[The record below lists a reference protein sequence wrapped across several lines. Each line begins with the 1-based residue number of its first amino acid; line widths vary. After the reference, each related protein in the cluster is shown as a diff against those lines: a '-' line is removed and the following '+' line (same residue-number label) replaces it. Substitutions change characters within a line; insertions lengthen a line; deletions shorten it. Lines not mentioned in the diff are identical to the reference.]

1 MPTYRKIVNELIQ
14 RFQTVNPF
22 EICQAMSITI
32 VYAHLSGVRG
42 FYQHGDFGDIIY
54 IDQSIPAEEQ
64 SFVCAHELG
73 HALLDGDANA
83 IFLNRYTYQVIG
95 KYEKA
100 ADRFAAMLLGPDDNA
115 LLEYADLSLEQLSCL
130 LGMPE
135 ELVKWRYQQIE

>member
-32 VYAHLSGVRG
+32 IYAHLSGVRG
-42 FYQHGDFGDIIY
+42 FYQCGDFGDIIY
-54 IDQSIPAEEQ
+54 IDQSISAEEQ

-83 IFLNRYTYQVIG
+83 IFLNRHTYQVIG

-100 ADRFAAMLLGPDDNA
+100 ADRFATMLLWPDDTE
-115 LLEYADLSLEQLSCL
+115 LLEYADLSLEQLSHMMGL
-130 LGMPE
+130 PQD
-135 ELVKWRYQQIE
+135 LVVWRYQQIE